1 MYQSRYL
8 LKALPVGFIKCIQ
21 IFAVYIQNGH
31 DLAFPEYRNDYFAAR
46 QAAAGDVSRKLLY
59 IGNDDAFLAFPRRPA
74 HSPAERN
81 TAAGDRTLKRTQYQL
96 ITFDN
101 IKSCP
106 PESECTMK
114 KSSDVGHIR
123 NAVILS
129 LDKGFNLLIDKAIL
143 VPLRLGGIVC
153 GLNA

>member
-31 DLAFPEYRNDYFAAR
+31 DLAFPEYRNDYFAAGKT
-46 QAAAGDVSRKLLY
+46 AAGDVAGKLFN
-59 IGNDDAFLAFPRRPA
+59 IGDDNAFLALPRRPA

-81 TAAGDRTLKRTQYQL
+81 TAACDRTLKRAQHQL

-101 IKSCP
+101 IKTGP
-106 PESECTMK
+106 PEC
-114 KSSDVGHIR
+114 I
-123 NAVILS
+123 
-129 LDKGFNLLIDKAIL
+129 
-143 VPLRLGGIVC
+143 
-153 GLNA
+153 

>member
-8 LKALPVGFIKCIQ
+8 LKALPVVFIKCIQ

-46 QAAAGDVSRKLLY
+46 QAAAGNVAGKPFN
-59 IGNDDAFLAFPRRPA
+59 IGDDNAFLALPSRPA

-81 TAAGDRTLKRTQYQL
+81 TAACDRTLKRAQYQL

-101 IKSCP
+101 IKTGP
-106 PESECTMK
+106 P
-114 KSSDVGHIR
+114 
-123 NAVILS
+123 
-129 LDKGFNLLIDKAIL
+129 
-143 VPLRLGGIVC
+143 
-153 GLNA
+153 